1 MSTPEIAFVSN
12 ILTSDVSKSEK
23 KIAAS
28 GGSFGETPAEGFTTS
43 GGAPA
48 EGYQHIANDML
59 MWLVGICKYGVQST
73 FDHDAL
79 EDAISGF
86 KCRMAARKQEDFAL
100 SEIERLREENAEL
113 IDYVDDLKM
122 IIRMLE
128 SKLNIEMSSQI

>member
-1 MSTPEIAFVSN
+1 MSTSEIAFISN
-12 ILTSDVSKSEK
+12 ILTSDVSNSEK

-48 EGYQHIANDML
+48 EG
-59 MWLVGICKYGVQST
+59 
-73 FDHDAL
+73 
-79 EDAISGF
+79 
-86 KCRMAARKQEDFAL
+86 FAL

-122 IIRMLE
+122 VIRMLE
-128 SKLNIEMSSQI
+128 SKLSIEMSSQI